1 MLLKASVLI
10 VDLLIVLTRHL
21 NSQDALRL
29 LSNVDQLVTM
39 QGLLLRGLIVCKSG
53 LLLNVAHLVD
63 SRQILLQLIQNPHQL
78 LNLLRWLLLG
88 LLLLNKLAL
97 GVLLLP

>member
-1 MLLKASVLI
+1 
-10 VDLLIVLTRHL
+10 
-21 NSQDALRL
+21 
-29 LSNVDQLVTM
+29 
-39 QGLLLRGLIVCKSG
+39 
-53 LLLNVAHLVD
+53 VD